1 MKMTQPQPIRIL
13 LVEDHPL
20 YRVGIRLSLNYSG
33 LGSVVVAEADD
44 VKSAKSFLEQHA
56 DEVDLILL
64 DYFLPDG
71 NGVDVIRHA
80 RALSPKAKI
89 VLLSGEIDNP
99 EVVARTQGLVDG
111 YLGKDVDPETLK
123 EKLNALFGINGNDED
138 KQYRIKAK
146 ADLSAREIEII
157 QLCANGMSAQQ
168 IADRLGLS
176 RRTVE
181 VHKSHIFEKLDL
193 KTTADLVRYAYDA
206 ELVANSR

>member
-1 MKMTQPQPIRIL
+1 MTQRQPIRVL

-20 YRVGIRLSLNYSG
+20 YRVGLRLSLNYSG
-33 LGSVVVAEADD
+33 LSSVVVGEAED
-44 VKSAKSFLEQHA
+44 VKSAKRFLEQHG

-71 NGVDVIRHA
+71 NGVDVIHHA
-80 RALSPKAKI
+80 QKLSPNAKI
-89 VLLSGEIDNP
+89 VLLSGEIKNP
-99 EVVARTQGLVDG
+99 EIVARTQGLVDG
-111 YLGKDVDPETLK
+111 YMGKDVEPETLK
-123 EKLNALFGINGNDED
+123 TKLNALFGVSDYDED
-138 KQYRIKAK
+138 KQYRINAK

-193 KTTADLVRYAYDA
+193 KTTADLVKYAYDA
-206 ELVANSR
+206 GLVK

>member
-1 MKMTQPQPIRIL
+1 MTQQQPIRIL

-20 YRVGIRLSLNYSG
+20 FRVGIRLSLNYSG
-33 LGSVVVAEADD
+33 LSSLVVAEADD
-44 VKSAKSFLEQHA
+44 VKSAKSYLEQHA

-71 NGVDVIRHA
+71 TGVDVIHHA
-80 RALSPKAKI
+80 RTLCPMAKI
-89 VLLSGEIDNP
+89 VLISGEIENEDL
-99 EVVARTQGLVDG
+99 VADTQGLVDG

-123 EKLNALFGINGNDED
+123 AKLNALFDVNDDDQD
-138 KQYRIKAK
+138 KQSRLRAK

-193 KTTADLVRYAYDA
+193 NTTADLVKYAYEA
-206 ELVANSR
+206 GLVAHR

>member
-1 MKMTQPQPIRIL
+1 MTQRQPIRIL

-20 YRVGIRLSLNYSG
+20 YRMGIRMSLNYSG
-33 LGSVVVAEADD
+33 LSSVVVAEADD
-44 VKSAKSFLEQHA
+44 VRTAKSYLDQHG

-80 RALSPKAKI
+80 RVRCPNVKI
-89 VLLSGEIDNP
+89 VLLSGESKNP

-111 YLGKDVDPETLK
+111 NLGKDVEPEALK
-123 EKLNALFGINGNDED
+123 AKLNALFGIDGYDED
-138 KQYRIKAK
+138 KQYRISAK
-146 ADLSAREIEII
+146 ADLSARELEII

-168 IADRLGLS
+168 IADHLGLS

-206 ELVANSR
+206 GLVK

>member
-1 MKMTQPQPIRIL
+1 MTHLQPIRIL

-20 YRVGIRLSLNYSG
+20 FRVGIRLSLNYSG
-33 LGSVVVAEADD
+33 LNSVVVAEADD
-44 VKSAKSFLEQHA
+44 VKSAKSYLEQHA

-71 NGVDVIRHA
+71 NGVDVIHHA
-80 RALSPKAKI
+80 RVLSPKVKI
-89 VLLSGEIDNP
+89 VLLSGEIKNK
-99 EVVARTQGLVDG
+99 EVVEHTQGLVDG

-123 EKLNALFGINGNDED
+123 AKLNALFGINGDDED
-138 KQYRIKAK
+138 KQYRIRAK

-181 VHKSHIFEKLDL
+181 VHKSHVFEKLDL
-193 KTTADLVRYAYDA
+193 NTTADLVKYAYDA
-206 ELVANSR
+206 GLVAKS

>member
-1 MKMTQPQPIRIL
+1 MTQQHPIRIF

-20 YRVGIRLSLNYSG
+20 YRMGIRLSLNYSG
-33 LGSVVVAEADD
+33 LNSVVVAEAND

-71 NGVDVIRHA
+71 NGVDVIHLA
-80 RALSPKAKI
+80 QVLSPKVKI
-89 VLLSGEIDNP
+89 VLLSGEIKNK
-99 EVVARTQGLVDG
+99 EVVEHTQGLVDG

-123 EKLNALFGINGNDED
+123 AKLNAMFGINGDDED
-138 KQYRIKAK
+138 KQYRIRAK

-168 IADRLGLS
+168 IADHLGLS

-193 KTTADLVRYAYDA
+193 NSTADLVKYAYDA
-206 ELVANSR
+206 GLVAKN

>member
-1 MKMTQPQPIRIL
+1 MTQRQPIRIL

-20 YRVGIRLSLNYSG
+20 YRMGIRLSLNYSG

-44 VKSAKSFLEQHA
+44 VNSAKSFLEQHA

-71 NGVDVIRHA
+71 NGVDVIHHA
-80 RALSPKAKI
+80 RAHSPKAKI

-111 YLGKDVDPETLK
+111 YMGKDVDPETLK
-123 EKLNALFGINGNDED
+123 AKLNALFGNNGKDEL
-138 KQYRIKAK
+138 KQFRLRAK
-146 ADLSAREIEII
+146 ANLSAREVEII

-193 KTTADLVRYAYDA
+193 KTTTDLVKYAYDA
-206 ELVANSR
+206 GLVANS

>member
-1 MKMTQPQPIRIL
+1 MTQQQPIRIL

-20 YRVGIRLSLNYSG
+20 YRMGIRLSLNYSG
-33 LGSVVVAEADD
+33 LNSVVVAEAND
-44 VKSAKSFLEQHA
+44 VKSAKSFLEQHD

-71 NGVDVIRHA
+71 NGVDVIHHA
-80 RALSPKAKI
+80 RVLSPKVKI
-89 VLLSGEIDNP
+89 VLLSGEIKNK
-99 EVVARTQGLVDG
+99 EVVEHTQGLVDG

-123 EKLNALFGINGNDED
+123 AKINALFGINGDDED
-138 KQYRIKAK
+138 KQYRIRAK

-181 VHKSHIFEKLDL
+181 VHKSHVFEKLDL
-193 KTTADLVRYAYDA
+193 NTTADLVKYAYDTG
-206 ELVANSR
+206 LVAKN

>member
-1 MKMTQPQPIRIL
+1 MTQPQPIRIL

-20 YRVGIRLSLNYSG
+20 FRVGIRLSLNYSG
-33 LGSVVVAEADD
+33 LSSLVVAEADD
-44 VKSAKSFLEQHA
+44 VKSAKSYLEQHA

-71 NGVDVIRHA
+71 TGVDVIHHA
-80 RALSPKAKI
+80 RTLCPMSKI
-89 VLLSGEIDNP
+89 VLISGEIENEDL
-99 EVVARTQGLVDG
+99 VADTQGLVDG
-111 YLGKDVDPETLK
+111 YLGKDVGPETLK
-123 EKLNALFGINGNDED
+123 AKLNALFDVNDDDQD
-138 KQYRIKAK
+138 KQSRLRTKP
-146 ADLSAREIEII
+146 DLSAREIEII

-193 KTTADLVRYAYDA
+193 NSTADLVKYAYEA
-206 ELVANSR
+206 GLVGKK

>member
-1 MKMTQPQPIRIL
+1 MNNQVPIRIL
-13 LVEDHPL
+13 LVDDHPL

-33 LGSVVVAEADD
+33 LSSVVVAEADD
-44 VKSAKSFLEQHA
+44 VMSAKSYLEQHA

-71 NGVDVIRHA
+71 NGVEVIHHA
-80 RALSPKAKI
+80 RELSPKAKI
-89 VLLSGEIDNP
+89 ILISGEIENEDL
-99 EVVARTQGLVDG
+99 VADTQGLVDG

-123 EKLNALFGINGNDED
+123 AKLNALFGINGDDED
-138 KQYRIKAK
+138 RQYRIRAK
-146 ADLSAREIEII
+146 ADLSTREIEII

-168 IADRLGLS
+168 IADHLGLS

-193 KTTADLVRYAYDA
+193 NTTADLVKFAYDSG
-206 ELVANSR
+206 LVAKS

>member
-1 MKMTQPQPIRIL
+1 MTQQQPIRIL
-13 LVEDHPL
+13 LVDDHPL

-33 LGSVVVAEADD
+33 LSCVVVAEADD
-44 VKSAKSFLEQHA
+44 VKSAKSYLEQHA

-64 DYFLPDG
+64 DYYLPDG
-71 NGVDVIRHA
+71 NGVDVIHHA
-80 RALSPKAKI
+80 RAHNPKAKI
-89 VLLSGEIDNP
+89 VLISGEIENEDL
-99 EVVARTQGLVDG
+99 VADTQGLVDG

-123 EKLNALFGINGNDED
+123 AKLNALFDVNDDDQD
-138 KQYRIKAK
+138 KQSRLRAK

-168 IADRLGLS
+168 IADRLCLS

-193 KTTADLVRYAYDA
+193 NTTADLVKFAYDA
-206 ELVANSR
+206 GLVAKS

>member
-1 MKMTQPQPIRIL
+1 MTQRQPIRIL

-20 YRVGIRLSLNYSG
+20 YRVGLRLSLNYSG
-33 LGSVVVAEADD
+33 LSSVVVGEAED
-44 VKSAKSFLEQHA
+44 VKSAKRFLEQHG

-71 NGVDVIRHA
+71 NGVDVIHHA
-80 RALSPKAKI
+80 QKLSPNAKI
-89 VLLSGEIDNP
+89 VLLSGEIKNP
-99 EVVARTQGLVDG
+99 EIVARTQGLVDG
-111 YLGKDVDPETLK
+111 YMGKDVEPETLK
-123 EKLNALFGINGNDED
+123 TKLNALFGVSDYDED
-138 KQYRIKAK
+138 KQYRLNAK

-193 KTTADLVRYAYDA
+193 KTTADLVKYAYDA
-206 ELVANSR
+206 GLVK

>member
-1 MKMTQPQPIRIL
+1 MTQQQPIRIL
-13 LVEDHPL
+13 LVDDHPL

-33 LGSVVVAEADD
+33 LSCVVVAEADD
-44 VKSAKSFLEQHA
+44 VKSAKSYLGQHA

-71 NGVDVIRHA
+71 NGVDVIHHA
-80 RALSPKAKI
+80 RAFCPKAKI
-89 VLLSGEIDNP
+89 VLISGEIDNQ
-99 EVVARTQGLVDG
+99 ELVEHTQGLVDG

-123 EKLNALFGINGNDED
+123 AKLNALFGINGEDEA
-138 KQYRIKAK
+138 KRYRVRAK

-193 KTTADLVRYAYDA
+193 NTTADLVKYAYDA
-206 ELVANSR
+206 GLVAKN

>member
-1 MKMTQPQPIRIL
+1 MTQPQPIRIL

-20 YRVGIRLSLNYSG
+20 FRVGIRLSLNYSG
-33 LGSVVVAEADD
+33 LSSLVVAEADD
-44 VKSAKSFLEQHA
+44 VKSAKSYLEQHA

-71 NGVDVIRHA
+71 NGVEVIHHA
-80 RALSPKAKI
+80 RELSPKAKI
-89 VLLSGEIDNP
+89 ILISGEIENEDL
-99 EVVARTQGLVDG
+99 VADTQGLVDG

-123 EKLNALFGINGNDED
+123 AKLNALFDINGDDED
-138 KQYRIKAK
+138 RQYRIRAK
-146 ADLSAREIEII
+146 ADLSTREIEII

-168 IADRLGLS
+168 IADHLGLS

-193 KTTADLVRYAYDA
+193 NTTADLVKYAYDA
-206 ELVANSR
+206 GLVAKN

>member
-1 MKMTQPQPIRIL
+1 MTQQQPIRIL

-20 YRVGIRLSLNYSG
+20 YRMGIRLSLNYSG
-33 LGSVVVAEADD
+33 LSCVVVAEADD

-71 NGVDVIRHA
+71 NGVDVIHHA
-80 RALSPKAKI
+80 RALSPKVKI
-89 VLLSGEIDNP
+89 VLLSGEIKNK
-99 EVVARTQGLVDG
+99 EVVEHTQGLVDG

-123 EKLNALFGINGNDED
+123 AKLNALFDVNDDDQD
-138 KQYRIKAK
+138 KQSRLRTKP
-146 ADLSAREIEII
+146 DLSAREIEII

-193 KTTADLVRYAYDA
+193 NSTADLVKYAYEA
-206 ELVANSR
+206 GLVGKK

>member
-1 MKMTQPQPIRIL
+1 MTQQQPIRIL

-20 YRVGIRLSLNYSG
+20 YRMGIRMSLNYSG

-44 VKSAKSFLEQHA
+44 VNSAKSFLEQHA

-80 RALSPKAKI
+80 RAHSPKAKI
-89 VLLSGEIDNP
+89 VLLSGEVNNSD
-99 EVVARTQGLVDG
+99 VVANTQGLVDG
-111 YLGKDVDPETLK
+111 YLGKDIDPETLK
-123 EKLNALFGINGNDED
+123 AKLNALFDINGYDED
-138 KQYRIKAK
+138 KQYRIRAK

-157 QLCANGMSAQQ
+157 QLCASGMSAQQ

-193 KTTADLVRYAYDA
+193 KTTADLVKYAYEA
-206 ELVANSR
+206 GLVSNI

>member
-1 MKMTQPQPIRIL
+1 MTQPQPIRIL

-20 YRVGIRLSLNYSG
+20 FRVGIRLSLNYSG
-33 LGSVVVAEADD
+33 LSSLVVAEADD
-44 VKSAKSFLEQHA
+44 VKSAKSYLEQHA

-71 NGVDVIRHA
+71 TGIDVIHHA
-80 RALSPKAKI
+80 RALCPMTKI
-89 VLLSGEIDNP
+89 VLISGEIENEDL
-99 EVVARTQGLVDG
+99 VADTQGLVDG

-123 EKLNALFGINGNDED
+123 AKLNALFGINGEDEA
-138 KQYRIKAK
+138 KRYRVRAK

-168 IADRLGLS
+168 IADRLCLS

-193 KTTADLVRYAYDA
+193 NTTADLVKYAYVA
-206 ELVANSR
+206 GLVAHR

>member
-1 MKMTQPQPIRIL
+1 MTQRKPIRIL
-13 LVEDHPL
+13 LVDDHPL

-33 LGSVVVAEADD
+33 LSCVVAAEADD
-44 VKSAKSFLEQHA
+44 VKSAKSYLEQHA

-71 NGVDVIRHA
+71 TGVDVIHHS

-89 VLLSGEIDNP
+89 VLISGEIENEDL
-99 EVVARTQGLVDG
+99 VADTQGLVDG
-111 YLGKDVDPETLK
+111 YLGKEIEPETLK
-123 EKLNALFGINGNDED
+123 AKLNALFEINGDDED
-138 KQYRIKAK
+138 RQYRIKAK

-168 IADRLGLS
+168 IADRLCLS

-193 KTTADLVRYAYDA
+193 NTTADLVKYAYEA
-206 ELVANSR
+206 GLVAHR

>member
-1 MKMTQPQPIRIL
+1 MSSMNKRKPIRIL

-20 YRVGIRLSLNYSG
+20 YRMGIRLSINYSG
-33 LGSVVVAEADD
+33 LNGIVVGEKED
-44 VKSAKSFLEQHA
+44 VKSTKIFLEQHG

-71 NGVDVIRHA
+71 DGVDVINYSHTY
-80 RALSPKAKI
+80 SPNAKI
-89 VLLSGEIDNP
+89 VLLSGESKNP
-99 EVVARTQGLVDG
+99 EVISRTQGLVDG
-111 YLGKDVDPETLK
+111 YMGKEIEPETLK
-123 EKLNALFGINGNDED
+123 ANLNALFGIGDYDED
-138 KQYRIKAK
+138 KQYRISIKT
-146 ADLSAREIEII
+146 DLSAREIEII

-193 KTTADLVRYAYDA
+193 NTTADLVKYAYDA
-206 ELVANSR
+206 GLVN

>member
-1 MKMTQPQPIRIL
+1 MTQQQPIRIL
-13 LVEDHPL
+13 LVDDHPL

-33 LGSVVVAEADD
+33 LNTVVVAEADD
-44 VKSAKSFLEQHA
+44 VKSAKSYLERHY
-56 DEVDLILL
+56 DDVDLILL

-71 NGVDVIRHA
+71 TGVDVIHHA
-80 RALSPKAKI
+80 RVVCPKAKI
-89 VLLSGEIDNP
+89 VLISGEIENEDL
-99 EVVARTQGLVDG
+99 VADTQGLVDG

-123 EKLNALFGINGNDED
+123 AKLNALFDIDGNDEA
-138 KQYRIKAK
+138 KRYRIRAK

-168 IADRLGLS
+168 IADHLGLS

-193 KTTADLVRYAYDA
+193 NTTADLVKFAYDA
-206 ELVANSR
+206 GLVAKS

>member
-1 MKMTQPQPIRIL
+1 MTQRQPIRVL

-20 YRVGIRLSLNYSG
+20 YRVGLRLSLNYSG
-33 LGSVVVAEADD
+33 LSSVVVGEAED
-44 VKSAKSFLEQHA
+44 VKSAKRFLEQHG

-71 NGVDVIRHA
+71 NGVDVIHHA
-80 RALSPKAKI
+80 QKFSPNAKI
-89 VLLSGEIDNP
+89 VLLSGEIKNP
-99 EVVARTQGLVDG
+99 EIVARTQGLVDG
-111 YLGKDVDPETLK
+111 YMGKDVEPETLK
-123 EKLNALFGINGNDED
+123 TKLNALFGVSDYDED
-138 KQYRIKAK
+138 KQYRINAK

-193 KTTADLVRYAYDA
+193 KTTADLVKYAYDA
-206 ELVANSR
+206 GLVK

>member
-1 MKMTQPQPIRIL
+1 MTQRQPIRIL

-20 YRVGIRLSLNYSG
+20 YRVGLRLSLNYSG
-33 LGSVVVAEADD
+33 LSSVVVGEAED
-44 VKSAKSFLEQHA
+44 VKSAKRFLEQHG

-71 NGVDVIRHA
+71 NGVDVIHQA
-80 RALSPKAKI
+80 QKLSPNAKI
-89 VLLSGEIDNP
+89 VLLSGEIKNP
-99 EVVARTQGLVDG
+99 EIVARTQGLVDG
-111 YLGKDVDPETLK
+111 YMGKDVEPETLK
-123 EKLNALFGINGNDED
+123 TKLNALFGVSDYDED
-138 KQYRIKAK
+138 KQYRINAK
-146 ADLSAREIEII
+146 SVLSAREIEII

-193 KTTADLVRYAYDA
+193 NTTADLVKYAYDA
-206 ELVANSR
+206 GLVK

>member
-1 MKMTQPQPIRIL
+1 MTQPQPIRIL

-33 LGSVVVAEADD
+33 LSSLVVAEAED
-44 VKSAKSFLEQHA
+44 VKSAKSYLEQHA

-64 DYFLPDG
+64 DYYLPDG
-71 NGVDVIRHA
+71 NGVDVIHHA
-80 RALSPKAKI
+80 RAHNPKAKI
-89 VLLSGEIDNP
+89 VLISGEIENEDL
-99 EVVARTQGLVDG
+99 VADTQGLVDG

-123 EKLNALFGINGNDED
+123 AKLNALFDINGDGED
-138 KQYRIKAK
+138 KQFRFKAK
-146 ADLSAREIEII
+146 AELSTREAEII
-157 QLCANGMSAQQ
+157 QLCAYGMSAQQ

-193 KTTADLVRYAYDA
+193 NSTADLVKYAYEA
-206 ELVANSR
+206 GLVGKK

>member
-1 MKMTQPQPIRIL
+1 MTQQQPIRIL

-20 YRVGIRLSLNYSG
+20 YRMGIRLSLNYSG
-33 LGSVVVAEADD
+33 LSCVVVAEADD

-71 NGVDVIRHA
+71 NGVDVIHHA
-80 RALSPKAKI
+80 LALSSKVKI
-89 VLLSGEIDNP
+89 VLLSGEIKNK
-99 EVVARTQGLVDG
+99 EVVEHTQGLVDG
-111 YLGKDVDPETLK
+111 YMGKDVDPETLK
-123 EKLNALFGINGNDED
+123 AKINVLFGINGDDED
-138 KQYRIKAK
+138 KQYRMRAK

-181 VHKSHIFEKLDL
+181 AHKSHIFEKLDIDS
-193 KTTADLVRYAYDA
+193 TADLVKYAYDA
-206 ELVANSR
+206 GLVAKS

>member
-1 MKMTQPQPIRIL
+1 MTQRQPIRIL

-20 YRVGIRLSLNYSG
+20 YRMGIRMSLNYSG
-33 LGSVVVAEADD
+33 LGSVVVAETDD
-44 VKSAKSFLEQHA
+44 VKSAKSFLDQHA

-71 NGVDVIRHA
+71 NGVDVIHHA
-80 RALSPKAKI
+80 RALSPKIKI
-89 VLLSGEIDNP
+89 VLLSGEIKNR
-99 EVVARTQGLVDG
+99 EVVEHTQGLVDG

-123 EKLNALFGINGNDED
+123 TKLNALFGINGYDEE
-138 KQYRIKAK
+138 KQYRISAK

-181 VHKSHIFEKLDL
+181 VHKSHVFEKLDL
-193 KTTADLVRYAYDA
+193 KTTADLVKYAYDA
-206 ELVANSR
+206 GLVANN

>member
-1 MKMTQPQPIRIL
+1 
-13 LVEDHPL
+13 VEDHPL
-20 YRVGIRLSLNYSG
+20 FRVGIRLSLNYSG
-33 LGSVVVAEADD
+33 LSSLVVAEVDD
-44 VKSAKSFLEQHA
+44 VKSAKSYLEQHA

-71 NGVDVIRHA
+71 TGVDVIHHA
-80 RALSPKAKI
+80 RVLCPKAKI
-89 VLLSGEIDNP
+89 VLISGEIENEDL
-99 EVVARTQGLVDG
+99 VADTQGLVDG

-123 EKLNALFGINGNDED
+123 AKLNALFDINGDGKD
-138 KQYRIKAK
+138 KRYRIRAK

-181 VHKSHIFEKLDL
+181 AHKSHIFEKLDIDS
-193 KTTADLVRYAYDA
+193 TADLVKYAYEA
-206 ELVANSR
+206 GLVGKNDIFL

>member
-1 MKMTQPQPIRIL
+1 M
-13 LVEDHPL
+13 
-20 YRVGIRLSLNYSG
+20 SLNYSG
-33 LGSVVVAEADD
+33 LGSVVVAEASD
-44 VKSAKSFLEQHA
+44 VKSAQKFLEQHG

-71 NGVDVIRHA
+71 NGVDVIHHA
-80 RALSPKAKI
+80 RVLSPRAKI
-89 VLLSGEIDNP
+89 VLLSGEIKNP

-111 YLGKDVDPETLK
+111 YVGKDVEPEILK
-123 EKLNALFGINGNDED
+123 AKLRQLFGINGNDEGW
-138 KQYRIKAK
+138 QYRIEAK
-146 ADLSAREIEII
+146 SDLSVREIEII

-193 KTTADLVRYAYDA
+193 KTTADLVKYAYDA
-206 ELVANSR
+206 SLVK

>member
-1 MKMTQPQPIRIL
+1 MNPMTELQPIRIL
-13 LVEDHPL
+13 LVDDHPL

-71 NGVDVIRHA
+71 NGVDVIHHA

-99 EVVARTQGLVDG
+99 EVVVRTQGLVDG
-111 YLGKDVDPETLK
+111 YMGKDVDPETLK
-123 EKLNALFGINGNDED
+123 AKLNALFGSNGKDEV
-138 KQYRIKAK
+138 KQYRIRAK
-146 ADLSAREIEII
+146 ANLSAREVEII
-157 QLCANGMSAQQ
+157 YLCANGMSAQQ

-193 KTTADLVRYAYDA
+193 KTTTDLVKYAYDA
-206 ELVANSR
+206 GLVSNN

>member
-1 MKMTQPQPIRIL
+1 MTQQQPIRIL

-20 YRVGIRLSLNYSG
+20 YRMGIRLSLNYSG
-33 LGSVVVAEADD
+33 LSCVVVAEADD

-71 NGVDVIRHA
+71 NGVDVIHHA
-80 RALSPKAKI
+80 RALSHKVKI
-89 VLLSGEIDNP
+89 VLLSGEIKNK
-99 EVVARTQGLVDG
+99 EVVEHTQGLVDG
-111 YLGKDVDPETLK
+111 YMGKDVDPETLK
-123 EKLNALFGINGNDED
+123 AKLNALFGINGDDED
-138 KQYRIKAK
+138 KQYRIRAK

-181 VHKSHIFEKLDL
+181 VHKSHVFEKLDINC
-193 KTTADLVRYAYDA
+193 TAELVKYAYDA
-206 ELVANSR
+206 GLVAKN

>member
-1 MKMTQPQPIRIL
+1 MNNQVPIRIL
-13 LVEDHPL
+13 LVDDHPL

-33 LGSVVVAEADD
+33 LSNVVVAEADD
-44 VKSAKSFLEQHA
+44 VKSAKSFLEQHV

-71 NGVDVIRHA
+71 NGVDVIHHA

-89 VLLSGEIDNP
+89 VLISGEIENEDL
-99 EVVARTQGLVDG
+99 VADTQGLVDG
-111 YLGKDVDPETLK
+111 YLGKDIDPETLK
-123 EKLNALFGINGNDED
+123 AKLNALFGINGEDEA
-138 KQYRIKAK
+138 KRYRVRAK

-168 IADRLGLS
+168 IADRLCLS

-193 KTTADLVRYAYDA
+193 NTTADLVKYAYVA
-206 ELVANSR
+206 GLVAKN